1 MRFYDMKKI
10 TLIASLLLVFAAC
23 QKADI
28 RPRTGGC
35 TEPETEAKSLSTG
48 TSTTSPEGIGTPNAL
63 GGTGNGTG
71 TDSNPTVD
79 PNAPDPDGGDITDP
93 LRKKDQKDNK

>member
-10 TLIASLLLVFAAC
+10 TLIAALLVVFTAC

-35 TEPETEAKSLSTG
+35 MEPTPEMRSLSPES
-48 TSTTSPEGIGTPNAL
+48 STPTYDGNGNPNSL
-63 GGTGNGTG
+63 GGNGCNT
-71 TDSNPTVD
+71 TNPTVD
-79 PNAPDPDGGDITDP
+79 PTTPDDGGDITDP
-93 LRKKDQKDNK
+93 LRKKDQKDNR

>member
-35 TEPETEAKSLSTG
+35 TEPETEVKSLSTEIPAP
-48 TSTTSPEGIGTPNAL
+48 TSEGVGNPNAL
-63 GGTGNGTG
+63 SGSGTG
-71 TDSNPTVD
+71 TDVNPTVD
-79 PNAPDPDGGDITDP
+79 PNTPDPSGGDITDP

>member
-10 TLIASLLLVFAAC
+10 TLIASLLVVFTAC

-28 RPRTGGC
+28 RPRTGC
-35 TEPETEAKSLSTG
+35 TESTPEMQRISVNSDNS
-48 TSTTSPEGIGTPNAL
+48 STTGSQNAL
-63 GGTGNGTG
+63 GGSTEGT
-71 TDSNPTVD
+71 TPTVD
-79 PNAPDPDGGDITDP
+79 PNAPTTDPNGGDITDP

>member
-28 RPRTGGC
+28 RPRTGAC
-35 TEPETEAKSLSTG
+35 TEPETEVKSLSRG
-48 TSTTSPEGIGTPNAL
+48 TSTTSSEGTGNPNAL
-63 GGTGNGTG
+63 GGNGGG
-71 TDSNPTVD
+71 TDVNPTVD
-79 PNAPDPDGGDITDP
+79 PNAPDPSGGDITDP